1 MEGSTGL
8 PTGGG
13 DTYQSPEFRLDLA
26 RALANRYVFTRPD
39 LQARYHREN
48 GGRTAIE
55 AHRNHAVNRNKP
67 RLNRGKP
74 GLNRGKPGLNGEKPG
89 LNRGK
94 AGA

>member
-39 LQARYHREN
+39 LQARYHREMVA
-48 GGRTAIE
+48 GQPSKHTAITP
-55 AHRNHAVNRNKP
+55 VNRNKP
-67 RLNRGKP
+67 RSTGEKPGNRGKA
-74 GLNRGKPGLNGEKPG
+74 PG